1 MYMGIFRTFRITE
14 RFSTQIRAESFNIS
28 NTPHFSNPASGN
40 LNISNVGFNSGA
52 VTNLNGFGAITTTN
66 PLGRLLDQRNFRF
79 GFRVIF

>member
-1 MYMGIFRTFRITE
+1 LTE
-14 RFSTQIRAESFNIS
+14 RFGLQIRAESFNLS

-40 LNISNVGFNSGA
+40 LNISNVGFNPDGS
-52 VTNLNGFGAITTTN
+52 VKSLNGFGAITTTN